1 MFRLANFEQ
10 KGFPKAVELPQK
22 ESLNS
27 KLTSLNCKSTW
38 KCLHCCKIN
47 IWEDMK
53 QVHEYKRGQRGKK
66 RDPRFS
72 VHFSDFWHLFLQG

>member
-66 RDPRFS
+66 KGSHIFCT
-72 VHFSDFWHLFLQG
+72 FF